1 MSRRVSLADASAI
14 PAGGACQNPPRRR
27 RTPLSERKL
36 PFYTRGE
43 ECFNFVSHV
52 AGGGLAVVML
62 VLAVIRSAMH
72 GSAWAVVSSAI
83 YGVSLVCVYTISSVY
98 HGLRPERAK
107 KVLQVLDHCTIY
119 FLILGSYLPILLCA
133 IRKTSPLAAWLLF
146 GVILALTALA
156 VTFTAIDLK
165 KYRVLSM
172 ICYIGL
178 GWCIVF
184 AAPVAMKAVPLPGLI
199 WLLAGGLAYTIGAIL
214 YGLGLKI
221 RYMHAIFH
229 LFVIAGSVLQFVCIF
244 FYVI

>member
-1 MSRRVSLADASAI
+1 MSRI
-14 PAGGACQNPPRRR
+14 
-27 RTPLSERKL
+27 RTPLDERKL

-43 ECFNFVSHV
+43 ETFNFVSHV
-52 AGGGLAVVML
+52 AGGGIAIVLL
-62 VLAVIRSAMH
+62 VLAVVRASLH
-72 GSAWAVVSSAI
+72 RDPWAISTAAI
-83 YGVSLVCVYTISSVY
+83 YGLSLVSVYAISSVY

-133 IRKTSPLAAWLLF
+133 IRKVSPLTAWILL

-165 KYRVLSM
+165 KFRVLSM

-184 AAPVAMKAVPLPGLI
+184 AAPVALKAIPLPGLI
-199 WLLAGGLAYTIGAIL
+199 WLLAGGLAYTVGAVL
-214 YGLGLKI
+214 YGLGRTV

-229 LFVIAGSVLQFVCIF
+229 LFVIAGSVLQFVCIY